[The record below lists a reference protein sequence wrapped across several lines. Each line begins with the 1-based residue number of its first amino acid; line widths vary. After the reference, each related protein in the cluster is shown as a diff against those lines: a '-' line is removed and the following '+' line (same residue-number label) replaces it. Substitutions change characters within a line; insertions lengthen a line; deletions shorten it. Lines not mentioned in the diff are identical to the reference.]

1 MKFGIREITNIV
13 FRTVADSQKFGDLT
27 IAKANTPVALFDSA
41 KTSTVESTVA
51 TVYAQGGRG
60 NPRLLAWDGDRVVTF
75 KFEDVIM
82 NKRVVSMLSGA
93 NTTNSAT
100 TKLHLVEN
108 STFAASS
115 GVTATFV
122 TLDIPVGSSFYTTA
136 NVFYI
141 DYTDQEGTPTK
152 LTYTTTAIS
161 ANSGTTSAGYYN
173 IGAAGITI
181 GIASTSTNAYLIDY
195 YVSGQGTN
203 FTVEAG
209 KFAGYYI
216 IEANTLFRGL
226 DGVDYPAQFTIPRGK
241 LKSNF
246 TFTMS
251 PTGDPS
257 TFTFEVDALP
267 GTTKLISKPVL
278 FQLDI
283 VDGGF
288 TELS

>member
-82 NKRVVSMLSGA
+82 NKRAVSMLSGA
-93 NTTNSAT
+93 NTANSAT

-108 STFAASS
+108 STFITSNAA
-115 GVTATFV
+115 GATIFV
-122 TLDIPVGSSFYTTA
+122 SLDIPSGASFYTGT
-136 NVFYI
+136 NIFYI
-141 DYTDQEGTPTK
+141 DYADQEGTPTK
-152 LTYTTTAIS
+152 LSWTTGIP
-161 ANSGTTSAGYYN
+161 TTSLFN
-173 IGAAGITI
+173 VS
-181 GIASTSTNAYLIDY
+181 ASGLTFNTTLATTSTNAYLIDY

-226 DGVDYPAQFTIPRGK
+226 DGIDYPAQFTIPRGK